1 MNLIKQLMVLVCNFF
16 SYWNFCD
23 SRDNQFKNVKL
34 RRKSVVAVIASFY
47 AEFIHNEKP
56 EKPAMATRDVSVTRV
71 KFAPAINYDAYESPS
86 YTRFAK
92 SVK

>member
-1 MNLIKQLMVLVCNFF
+1 MNLIQQLMVLVCNFF

-23 SRDNQFKNVKL
+23 SRDKQFKNGKL

-56 EKPAMATRDVSVTRV
+56 VKPEMATRDVSASRV
-71 KFAPAINYDAYESPS
+71 KFAPAINYDAYDKPS